1 MKPAHGKAAP
11 LVGPACRAGP
21 WRLWLLRHQNADVRL
36 NVEYRQ
42 DSLAPTWRL
51 RLRWLVPAFRWL
63 GLAALLWAA
72 MAPSDWQAS
81 KWVDSEGI
89 AIELVVDRSGSMLA
103 DDFTL
108 DGHRVTRLNAVCEA
122 AGHFI
127 VGDSKSSGRG
137 ADSIG
142 LVTFAARPEEACP
155 LTIDHEA
162 VVARLEQTQAAKDYR
177 EDGTAI
183 GDAWALAV
191 AELRSLEQSLSEKN
205 GEKRLTKVAVLL
217 TDGQNNAGRLTPAQA
232 AELAKHFGVRTY
244 MVGLEPRD
252 LAEAARPRVAKENE
266 RLASLCAATGGRMYT
281 VSDMLSLRKVYAEID
296 SLERSKT
303 ARGCVIVRRHWAV
316 DGFELGPLR
325 VPPLALIALAL
336 LSLET
341 VLAWTLFLV
350 VP

>member
-1 MKPAHGKAAP
+1 MKSPHGK
-11 LVGPACRAGP
+11 
-21 WRLWLLRHQNADVRL
+21 RLWHRFMAPAYWLLTGRSNADVRV
-36 NVEYRQ
+36 NVEYRRT
-42 DSLAPTWRL
+42 SLSPTWRL
-51 RLRWLVPAFRWL
+51 RLRWLVPALRVL
-63 GLAALLWAA
+63 GLAVMLWAS
-72 MAPSDWQAS
+72 MAPSDWHGS
-81 KWVDSEGI
+81 NWVDSEGV

-108 DGHRVTRLNAVCEA
+108 NGRRVTRLEAVCEA
-122 AGHFI
+122 AGRFI
-127 VGDSKSSGRG
+127 VGDSESSERG
-137 ADSIG
+137 ADSVG
-142 LVTFAARPEEACP
+142 LVTFAAEPEAACP

-162 VVARLEQTQAAKDYR
+162 VVAQLERTQAAKDYR

-191 AELRSLEQSLSEKN
+191 ADLRSLEQSLHGNN
-205 GEKRLTKVAVLL
+205 GNQRLSKVAVLL

-232 AELAKHFGVRTY
+232 AVLAKHSGVRTY
-244 MVGLEPRD
+244 LIGLEPKD
-252 LAEAARPRVAKENE
+252 VAEVARPRVAKESD
-266 RLASLCAATGGRMYT
+266 RLASLCAQTGGRMYT
-281 VSDMLSLRKVYAEID
+281 VSDMRSLRKVYAEID

-303 ARGCVIVRRHWAV
+303 ARQRLTVKRHWAV
-316 DGFELGPLR
+316 DRFELGPFA